1 MLGMISE
8 YTKENISKSYGKY
21 RRVISEEVR
30 LFRNDPSKEFSVA
43 ESAAN
48 CGMSITHF
56 SRIFKSI
63 TGEPPLKYITE
74 IKIEKAKE
82 MLIFTDESIGSIESK
97 VGYSEQNYFTRLF
110 KKFTGSTP
118 GKFRNK

>member
-1 MLGMISE
+1 MISE